1 MSFSGEVKEELSRQ
15 IPEARH
21 CQIAE
26 QAAILGLCGQI
37 REESQGQYSI
47 KLQTENVYVARKYF
61 TLLRKTFNIEA
72 ELAVRQNQ
80 RENTYTI
87 SVNDPEQVRRILQV
101 SRLMPGEAK
110 DTFIHSALVQRRC
123 CKRAFLRGA
132 FLSSGSISD
141 PNKFYHFEVVC
152 PSLEKAEQI
161 REVIGCFEMEA
172 RIVSRK
178 NHFVVY
184 VKEGAQI
191 VELLG
196 IMGANVSVMNLEN
209 VRILKEMRGSVN
221 RKVNCETANINKTVN
236 AAVKQMEDIRF
247 IQEKIGFSALPEG
260 LEQIAKLRL
269 EFPEATLAE
278 LGAMLTPAVGKSG
291 VNHRLRKLKSIAEEL
306 KREQGGELL

>member
-15 IPEARH
+15 ISEARH

-101 SRLMPGEAK
+101 SRLMPGESK

-132 FLSSGSISD
+132 FMSSGSISD

-152 PSLEKAEQI
+152 PSLEKAEQV
-161 REVIGCFEMEA
+161 REIIGCFEMEA

-278 LGAMLTPAVGKSG
+278 LGAMLSPAVGKSG

>member
-1 MSFSGEVKEELSRQ
+1 MSFSGEIKEELSRQ
-15 IPEARH
+15 SSSGRH
-21 CQIAE
+21 CRVAE
-26 QAAILGLCGQI
+26 TAAILSLCGKVLI
-37 REESQGQYSI
+37 TESNQYCVKI
-47 KLQTENVYVARKYF
+47 QTENLPVARKYF

-172 RIVSRK
+172 RIVRRK

-221 RKVNCETANINKTVN
+221 RKVNCETANINKTVH

-278 LGAMLTPAVGKSG
+278 LGAMLSPAVGKSG

>member
-26 QAAILGLCGQI
+26 QAAILELCGQI

-132 FLSSGSISD
+132 FLSSGSILS
-141 PNKFYHFEVVC
+141 F
-152 PSLEKAEQI
+152 
-161 REVIGCFEMEA
+161 
-172 RIVSRK
+172 
-178 NHFVVY
+178 
-184 VKEGAQI
+184 
-191 VELLG
+191 
-196 IMGANVSVMNLEN
+196 
-209 VRILKEMRGSVN
+209 
-221 RKVNCETANINKTVN
+221 
-236 AAVKQMEDIRF
+236 
-247 IQEKIGFSALPEG
+247 
-260 LEQIAKLRL
+260 
-269 EFPEATLAE
+269 
-278 LGAMLTPAVGKSG
+278 
-291 VNHRLRKLKSIAEEL
+291 
-306 KREQGGELL
+306 

>member
-47 KLQTENVYVARKYF
+47 KLQTENVYVAREYF

-132 FLSSGSISD
+132 FLSAGSISD

-152 PSLEKAEQI
+152 PSLEKAAQI

-172 RIVSRK
+172 RIVRRK
-178 NHFVVY
+178 NPFVV
-184 VKEGAQI
+184 
-191 VELLG
+191 
-196 IMGANVSVMNLEN
+196 
-209 VRILKEMRGSVN
+209 
-221 RKVNCETANINKTVN
+221 
-236 AAVKQMEDIRF
+236 
-247 IQEKIGFSALPEG
+247 
-260 LEQIAKLRL
+260 
-269 EFPEATLAE
+269 
-278 LGAMLTPAVGKSG
+278 
-291 VNHRLRKLKSIAEEL
+291 
-306 KREQGGELL
+306 